1 MAVGPE
7 PCGANANYTN
17 EANDTNQINKIRE
30 IRIKKTFPKQG

>member
-17 EANDTNQINKIRE
+17 GANDTNPINKFV
-30 IRIKKTFPKQG
+30 KFALKTYPKQG